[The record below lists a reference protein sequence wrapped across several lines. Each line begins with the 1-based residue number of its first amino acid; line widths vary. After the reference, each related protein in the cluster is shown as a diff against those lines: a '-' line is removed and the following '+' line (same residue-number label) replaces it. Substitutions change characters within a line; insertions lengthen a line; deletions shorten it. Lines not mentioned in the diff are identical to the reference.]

1 MNRQP
6 HADTRETIVAAAI
19 EQVVRELRLVDV
31 ADYIAF
37 IRLEHFACL
46 SDLVDSAAEL
56 FFLPGTLR
64 LGHGGEAHVDWS
76 GSPRIVLDLEMRP
89 SGATVYFQLTL
100 TEHEASVV
108 VNYVSFERPDDD
120 PSRNTMLLEEAIEGS
135 RIRKTEKAATANGE
149 IVKW

>member
-6 HADTRETIVAAAI
+6 HADTREAIVATAI

-64 LGHGGEAHVDWS
+64 LGHGGEAHVEWS
-76 GSPRIVLDLEMRP
+76 GNPRIVLDLELRP

-100 TEHEASVV
+100 TEHQASVV
-108 VNYVSFERPDDD
+108 VNYVSFEHPDED
-120 PSRNTMLLEEAIEGS
+120 PFRNTALLREALEGA
-135 RIRKTEKAATANGE
+135 RIRRTEKVG
-149 IVKW
+149 W

>member
-6 HADTRETIVAAAI
+6 HASSREIVVARAI
-19 EQVVRELRLVDV
+19 EPVVAELRLVDV

-56 FFLPGTLR
+56 FFMPGTLR

-76 GSPRIVLDLEMRP
+76 GAPRIVLDLELRP
-89 SGATVYFQLTL
+89 QGVTVYFQLTL
-100 TEHEASVV
+100 TEHNASVV
-108 VNYVSFERPDDD
+108 LNYVAFREPDDD
-120 PSRNTMLLEEAIEGS
+120 PAHNTALLQGALDHA
-135 RIRKTEKAATANGE
+135 RIRKSEAVGE
-149 IVKW
+149 

>member
-6 HADTRETIVAAAI
+6 YADSREVIVAGAI
-19 EQVVRELRLVDV
+19 EPVVRELRFVEV

-56 FFLPGTLR
+56 FFLPGMLR

-76 GSPRIVLDLEMRP
+76 GQPRIVLDLELRP
-89 SGATVYFQLTL
+89 PGITVYFQLTL

-108 VNYVSFERPDDD
+108 VNYVSFEQPVED
-120 PSRNTMLLEEAIEGS
+120 PSRNTALLQAAIE
-135 RIRKTEKAATANGE
+135 RALNRKPEK
-149 IVKW
+149 VR

>member
-6 HADTRETIVAAAI
+6 HASSREIIVARAI
-19 EQVVRELRLVDV
+19 EPVVAELRLIDV

-56 FFLPGTLR
+56 FFMPGTLR
-64 LGHGGEAHVDWS
+64 LGHGGEAHVDW
-76 GSPRIVLDLEMRP
+76 GGNPRIVLDLELRP
-89 SGATVYFQLTL
+89 PGVTVYFQLTL

-108 VNYVSFERPDDD
+108 LNYVSFQKPDEDPAHNTALLGEALER
-120 PSRNTMLLEEAIEGS
+120 A
-135 RIRKTEKAATANGE
+135 RIRKTEIANSE
-149 IVKW
+149 